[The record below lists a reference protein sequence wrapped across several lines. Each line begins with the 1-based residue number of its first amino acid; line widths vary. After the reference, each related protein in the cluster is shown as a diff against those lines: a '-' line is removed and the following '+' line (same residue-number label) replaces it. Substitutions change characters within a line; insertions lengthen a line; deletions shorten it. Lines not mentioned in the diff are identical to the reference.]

1 LTSAP
6 RTPLLRVHG
15 LKCSYG
21 QAEVLH
27 GVDIDVFPGEIVS
40 LIGANGAGKSTT
52 LMCISRI
59 NRASGRI
66 EFAGT
71 DISAMAPEQVVRRG
85 LVQVPEG
92 RRIFPRLTVREN
104 LEMGAFIRNDTDGI
118 EADVERVCGMF
129 PILKQRFAQQGGTLS
144 GGEQQMLAIGRALMS
159 RPRMLMMDEP
169 SMGIAPI
176 LVAQIFDT
184 VKNVLRAQGMTIL
197 LVEQNANAALRMSD
211 RAYVLETG
219 NVVLTGT
226 GEELLRDE
234 RVRAAYLGH

>member
-1 LTSAP
+1 MTSAP